1 MTSDSGIP
9 TVIDWTAAPEFT
21 VGADGDEG
29 TIRRLIGSE
38 HGSSVLFGHFR
49 LDPGQSG
56 TFELPHANGMQQEIY
71 HMQRGRLRIVSEGGE
86 VVVEPGHTV
95 LFPSG
100 GGYEIETL
108 GDEPVEL
115 LWTGYPAPAPR

>member
-1 MTSDSGIP
+1 MTSDPGIP
-9 TVIDWTAAPEFT
+9 VVVDGAEVEEYA
-21 VGADGDEG
+21 VGAAGDEG
-29 TIRRLIGSE
+29 TIRRLIGRE
-38 HGSSVLFGHFR
+38 HGSTVLFGTFR

-56 TFELPHANGMQQEIY
+56 IFELPHANGLEQEIY
-71 HMQRGRLRIVSEGGE
+71 YLQRGSLRVAWDGGE
-86 VVVEPGHTV
+86 LVAEPGCAV